1 MLKNFS
7 VKILLKYSLD
17 SVEIFEEAVI
27 IVKLKRIDEIKEK
40 VELYIQ
46 SLNNDS
52 EDGKVLELVSI
63 IDYYELHNNISI
75 DSDFVEVYSRYLN
88 YEEIKAYL

>member
-17 SVEIFEEAVI
+17 SVEIFEESVI
-27 IVKLKRIDEIKEK
+27 IVKLNRIDEIKEK
-40 VELYIQ
+40 IEMYIQ
-46 SLNNDS
+46 SLNNES
-52 EDGKVLELVSI
+52 EDEKVLELVSI

-75 DSDFVEVYSRYLN
+75 DNDFVDVYSRYLSH
-88 YEEIKAYL
+88 EEIKAYI